1 MKYIFTALFL
11 FTSLEASGDIFDHF
25 YAIFSVH
32 LAESLLLLFFIIL
45 PFLLIVYFILDK
57 KNEQLKIKVAE
68 AVYDLEKAQSVAKI
82 GSWIYDL
89 KKNKLRWSQE
99 TYSMFE
105 VIQNENDNL
114 YEKFINRV
122 HPDDRDELEDVYS
135 TSLKNQTGYSLE
147 HRLLMDDGSIKYVLE
162 RCESSFEE
170 DGTPIISHGTVQDIT
185 ESTLIK
191 QELKEK
197 DAYMF
202 QQSRL
207 ALMGEMLSMIAHQWR
222 QPLGDIAANNISIQT
237 ALELDRYDLKDDMQ
251 REDFLNFLNTKI
263 SKVSLDVKHLSYTV
277 TNFSNFYRPDKEFK
291 KTKVDNIVL
300 KAYELL
306 VDSLSASEIATEFKL
321 ESKCEI
327 LMHENE
333 FIQVIINIIN
343 NAKDQLVLKN
353 IKDPMIKIKTY
364 IQRGKLYIEISDNAG
379 GIDEEVLDKIFDP
392 YYSTKLEK
400 NGTGLGLYMSKVII
414 KDYHGGDIYAKNIE
428 NGAIFTIRIKV
439 EDENAK

>member
-1 MKYIFTALFL
+1 MSDKLL
-11 FTSLEASGDIFDHF
+11 QQKNQELESKLLEAIS
-25 YAIFSVH
+25 
-32 LAESLLLLFFIIL
+32 
-45 PFLLIVYFILDK
+45 
-57 KNEQLKIKVAE
+57 
-68 AVYDLEKAQSVAKI
+68 DLEKAQSVAKI
-82 GSWIYDL
+82 GSWVYDL
-89 KKNKLRWSQE
+89 KKNELRWSQE

-105 VIQNENDNL
+105 VKQNKNNNL

-222 QPLGDIAANNISIQT
+222 QPLAAISAHNISVRT
-237 ALELDRYDLKDDMQ
+237 VLELGKYDLKDDKQ
-251 REDFLNFLNTKI
+251 REDFLDFLNAKT
-263 SKVSLDVKHLSYTV
+263 SKVAMHLQHLSYTV
-277 TNFSNFYRPDKEFK
+277 TNFSNFYKPNK
-291 KTKVDNIVL
+291 KFELIKVDDVIL

-306 VDSLSASEIATEFKL
+306 IDSLDASKIKIEFKL
-321 ESKCEI
+321 GSNYEI
-327 LMHENE
+327 MMHENE
-333 FIQVIINIIN
+333 FMQVIINIIN

-353 IKDPMIKIKTY
+353 IENPMIKIETY
-364 IQRGKLYIEISDNAG
+364 IQRDKLYIEISDNAG
-379 GIDEEVLDKIFDP
+379 GIDEEKLDKIFDP